1 MNDTLF
7 PCTALWR
14 SIAEAGPGSGIGA
27 FGDGVDEGRA
37 AMVERLPVGIAVGP
51 LYRPFEG
58 GVEALRLHFDGVGV
72 IGRVAALHG
81 VGGHGVSSS
90 ERSREWPRRSAAS
103 SSRRVAVPM
112 ESARRETGRAP
123 CRERV
128 CQYWK

>member
-1 MNDTLF
+1 
-7 PCTALWR
+7 
-14 SIAEAGPGSGIGA
+14 
-27 FGDGVDEGRA
+27 
-37 AMVERLPVGIAVGP
+37 MVERLPVGIAVGP

-103 SSRRVAVPM
+103 SRSDARRVGT
-112 ESARRETGRAP
+112 ESVSMWRSGCWLYRSKTTKNIYTEI
-123 CRERV
+123 
-128 CQYWK
+128 

>member
-81 VGGHGVSSS
+81 VSS
-90 ERSREWPRRSAAS
+90 EEHTSELQSLMHIS
-103 SSRRVAVPM
+103 YAVFCLNKKKSNQIDQPKK
-112 ESARRETGRAP
+112 
-123 CRERV
+123 
-128 CQYWK
+128 QNIN